1 MTAVFLIH
9 EHQIV
14 ALKAMRKALR
24 LAVALVSKI
33 QGL

>member
-1 MTAVFLIH
+1 MTAVFLIY
-9 EHQIV
+9 ELQIV

-24 LAVALVSKI
+24 LAAAIVSKI